1 MLGSKK
7 ARGGSSGSTTLISHD
22 TIVVG
27 DVHFCG
33 NLDVEG
39 LVQGNIIAEPKKDA
53 LVRVIGKGRVEGEIR
68 SPCVVINGAVKGNV
82 HSTQQLE
89 LAAKAKVEG
98 DVFYALVEMAAG
110 SAVNGSLTHIGS
122 DAEADAEAADKA
134 ADKAVGSEKPKD
146 NKKGG

>member
-122 DAEADAEAADKA
+122 DAEAGAEVADKA

-146 NKKGG
+146 KKKGG

>member
-7 ARGGSSGSTTLISHD
+7 ARGSSSGSTTLISHD

-39 LVQGNIIAEPKKDA
+39 LVQGNIVAEPKKDA

-68 SPCVVINGAVKGNV
+68 APCVVINGAVKGNV

-89 LAAKAKVEG
+89 LAAKARVEG

-122 DAEADAEAADKA
+122 ESEPQAADKSENESEGKKA
-134 ADKAVGSEKPKD
+134 AK
-146 NKKGG
+146 KKGE